1 VSNET
6 HAALLVMDL
15 QEGIVAAVGAD
26 EFPVIENIQRAIG
39 SARLHNVPIYFV
51 TLGFRNGHPEVN
63 PRNRMFAGIAQAG
76 AFKRGSPDA
85 AIHPALAPADGD
97 QVVVKF
103 RVSAFAGSDL
113 EVLLRARN
121 IDTLVLTGISTSG
134 VVLSTVREAADKDFR
149 LVVLSDGCFDPDP
162 DLHVALTEKV
172 FSRQA
177 DVLNVDNWIER
188 LDKTTSVPT

>member
-15 QEGIVAAVGAD
+15 QEGVVAAVSAD
-26 EFPVIENIQRAIG
+26 AFPVIKNIQRAIDN
-39 SARLHNVPIYFV
+39 ARLHDVPIYFV

-63 PRNRMFAGIAQAG
+63 SRNRMFAGIAQAG

-85 AIHPALAPADGD
+85 AIHRALVPAEED
-97 QVVVKF
+97 QVVVKV

-113 EVLLRARN
+113 EVLLRAGD

-134 VVLSTVREAADKDFR
+134 VVLSTAREAADKDFR

-162 DLHVALTEKV
+162 DVHTALTEKV
-172 FSRQA
+172 LPRQA
-177 DVLNVDNWIER
+177 DVLNVDDWTER
-188 LDKTTSVPT
+188 LARQ